1 MPTNVKVMR
10 SDSEDLVEQSMCS
23 MSGVSI
29 VTKSKFSDIKKE
41 LLNESDI
48 SLLCMDGVY
57 EGQNGVS
64 YRDPFQDMQD
74 IITVDQLKFA
84 LKLVFENKDT
94 CFKTK
99 EKNIARV
106 LSLVKL
112 TPGEVNKYT
121 FIDPEKSYTRNLIL
135 TDNINYTLLLLCWNN
150 NRESSIHNHPADGC
164 FIKTLSGC
172 LREVQYKYISDN
184 ELVKTKTS
192 FIAEGQVSYIV
203 DQSLHKIGN
212 PLHQPA
218 LSLHLYTPPFGSC
231 LSWSDPNSAP
241 VEVKMGFYS
250 CYGKRTPYL
259 EGKPSKVVYLLQ
271 EIQQKVKTID

>member
-1 MPTNVKVMR
+1 MPTNIKEIR
-10 SDSEDLVEQSMCS
+10 CNSEDLREQSFCS
-23 MSGVSI
+23 MSGISV
-29 VTKSKFSDIKKE
+29 VTNSKCSEVKE
-41 LLNESDI
+41 SLNEEDI
-48 SLLCMDGVY
+48 SLLCMNGIC
-57 EGQNGVS
+57 EGQNDLS
-64 YRDPFQDMQD
+64 DLKDPFEDMRD
-74 IITVDQLKFA
+74 IVAVDELKSA
-84 LKLVFENKDT
+84 LKLVFANKDT
-94 CFKTK
+94 SFKTR
-99 EKNIARV
+99 EKNIVRV
-106 LSLVKL
+106 LSSLKL
-112 TPGEVNKYT
+112 APDEINKYT

-135 TDNINYTLLLLCWNN
+135 TDNVNYTLLLLCWNS

-184 ELVKTKTS
+184 ELIKTKTS
-192 FIAEGQVSYIV
+192 FISEGQISYIV

-231 LSWSDPNSAP
+231 LSWTDASSAP
-241 VEVKMGFYS
+241 VVVKMGFYS

-271 EIQQKVKTID
+271 EIQSKVKMID